1 MEPRRLQAGQ
11 GWQWIKQG
19 YALFMKAP
27 AVDRLDGDLLR
38 RRSLYLPF
46 PSSAIYSPPY

>member
-1 MEPRRLQAGQ
+1 MEPQHLAAGQ

-27 AVDRLDGDLLR
+27 LLWIVLLLICVIAVV
-38 RRSLYLPF
+38 
-46 PSSAIYSPPY
+46 A